1 MDVDISRPQPAP
13 VSRPEQNKKG
23 GEAGNDCQRKED
35 TAMKE
40 KIISSIRKG
49 CALEE
54 AVSPESEL
62 KALSLDSLS
71 FVAVLVAI
79 EEEFQIEFEL
89 DELDMGAW
97 NTVADVIKAA
107 EEKADD
113 KK

>member
-1 MDVDISRPQPAP
+1 
-13 VSRPEQNKKG
+13 
-23 GEAGNDCQRKED
+23 
-35 TAMKE
+35 MKE
-40 KIISSIRKG
+40 KIISIIQKG

-54 AVSPESEL
+54 TVFPESEL

-89 DELDMGAW
+89 DELDRNAW

-107 EEKADD
+107 EEKADG

>member
-1 MDVDISRPQPAP
+1 MPA
-13 VSRPEQNKKG
+13 S
-23 GEAGNDCQRKED
+23 
-35 TAMKE
+35 
-40 KIISSIRKG
+40 
-49 CALEE
+49 
-54 AVSPESEL
+54 
-62 KALSLDSLS
+62 
-71 FVAVLVAI
+71 AVLVAI

>member
-1 MDVDISRPQPAP
+1 
-13 VSRPEQNKKG
+13 
-23 GEAGNDCQRKED
+23 
-35 TAMKE
+35 MKE
-40 KIISSIRKG
+40 KIISIIQKG

-54 AVSPESEL
+54 VVFPESEL

>member
-1 MDVDISRPQPAP
+1 
-13 VSRPEQNKKG
+13 
-23 GEAGNDCQRKED
+23 
-35 TAMKE
+35 MKE
-40 KIISSIRKG
+40 KIISIIQKG
-49 CALEE
+49 CAQEE
-54 AVSPESEL
+54 TVSPESEL

-89 DELDMGAW
+89 DELDRNAW

>member
-1 MDVDISRPQPAP
+1 
-13 VSRPEQNKKG
+13 
-23 GEAGNDCQRKED
+23 
-35 TAMKE
+35 MKE
-40 KIISSIRKG
+40 KIISIIQKG

-54 AVSPESEL
+54 TVSPESEL

-89 DELDMGAW
+89 DELDRNAW

-107 EEKADD
+107 EEKADG

>member
-1 MDVDISRPQPAP
+1 
-13 VSRPEQNKKG
+13 
-23 GEAGNDCQRKED
+23 
-35 TAMKE
+35 MKE
-40 KIISSIRKG
+40 KIIGIIQKG

-54 AVSPESEL
+54 TVSPESEL